1 MARRDFEI
9 LLHALN
15 RNGFEADAR
24 WRDASWQPRV
34 DVYHNDDTIFVQV
47 EAPGLDEKN
56 LRLSYDAPSAQLTI
70 EGVRSRPSCGAP
82 SRCLQM
88 EIEYGPFRRSLALPA
103 EIDAAGIAAH
113 LEAGFLL
120 ITVPRRKPQPPSTTR
135 ISID

>member
-1 MARRDFEI
+1 VARRDLEI

-34 DVYHNDDTIFVQV
+34 DVYHNEDTIFVQV

-56 LRLSYDAPSAQLTI
+56 LRLNYDAQQRQLTI

-82 SRCLQM
+82 CRCLQM

-103 EIDAAGIAAH
+103 EIDAAAIVAH

-120 ITVPRRKPQPPSTTR
+120 ISVPRRKSQPPGTAR
-135 ISID
+135 INID